1 MKFNVLV
8 KVIMTPLKV
17 SESDLFGNDAVQN
30 IFLNALFSLSVY
42 RVGYFVEES
51 IWERYFFKEY

>member
-51 IWERYFFKEY
+51 IWERYFF